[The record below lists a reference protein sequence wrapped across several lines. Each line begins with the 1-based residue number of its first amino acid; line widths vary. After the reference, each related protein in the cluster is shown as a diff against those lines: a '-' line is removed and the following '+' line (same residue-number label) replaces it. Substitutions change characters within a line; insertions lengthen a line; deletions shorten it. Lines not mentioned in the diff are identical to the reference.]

1 MTVSARRS
9 RATTSPCE
17 HSTRRINTYHYES
30 TAPAHLSPEEAAAL
44 GRRSEEKIGAV
55 MGALGETWRRE
66 WLPAIKE
73 RLAAWERFDLR
84 GATLP
89 ALRAELDATMARH
102 RELAALH
109 FQIVMPAMLPMSL
122 FQDLYRDLF
131 EDDDP
136 FNAHRLLQG
145 LDNETLRANR
155 DLWQLSRRAL
165 AAPTV
170 RQVLEERPS
179 GAVVAALE
187 GSDEGRAFLA
197 ALRAYL
203 DEHGRRGNDFF
214 DLDRPSWIEDPA
226 PVIDNLKGYLANADY
241 DVAAQEANLAAERER
256 LTAAAR
262 ERLQGYPQQVR
273 GKFEHLLKAAQAGAV
288 LTEDHGYY
296 IDWQGGYRIRHG
308 PPGMRAATRR
318 RRASS
323 RPRTTSSC

>member
-1 MTVSARRS
+1 MVDSFVHVFLEEGFGAASARYDIPLR
-9 RATTSPCE
+9 RL
-17 HSTRRINTYHYES
+17 TRRINTYHYES
-30 TAPAHLSPEEAAAL
+30 MAPAPLSPEEAEAL

-66 WLPAIKE
+66 WLPAIKQ

-109 FQIVMPAMLPMSL
+109 FQIVLPAMLPMSL

-131 EDDDP
+131 ADDDP
-136 FNAHRLLQG
+136 FSAHRLLQG

-170 RQVLEERPS
+170 RRVLQDRPNDE
-179 GAVVAALE
+179 VVAALE
-187 GSDEGRAFLA
+187 GVDEGRAFLG

-203 DEHGRRGNDFF
+203 AEHGRRGSDFF
-214 DLDRPSWIEDPA
+214 DLDRPSWIEDPT
-226 PVIDNLKGYLANADY
+226 PVIDTLKGYVANADY
-241 DVAAQEANLAAERER
+241 DVEAQEAALAAERER
-256 LTAAAR
+256 LVAAAR
-262 ERLQGYPQQVR
+262 ERLQGYPEQVR
-273 GKFEHLLKAAQAGAV
+273 GQFEHLLKAA
-288 LTEDHGYY
+288 
-296 IDWQGGYRIRHG
+296 
-308 PPGMRAATRR
+308 
-318 RRASS
+318 
-323 RPRTTSSC
+323 